1 MNLSPKAF
9 GLALGIL
16 AGVAIFLATLWIAAM
31 SGGNH
36 LIMLKQFYFG
46 YSVSF
51 VGALVGF
58 VYAFI
63 DGFIAGALIAWLYNK
78 FVPAAS

>member
-16 AGVAIFLATLWIAAM
+16 SGAALFLATLWIAAS

-36 LIMLKQFYFG
+36 LIMLRQFYLG

-51 VGALVGF
+51 VGALIGL

-63 DGFIAGALIAWLYNK
+63 DGFIAGALIAWLYNR
-78 FVPAAS
+78 FSPATS